1 MKVAAIMKYQLIR
14 GWTGTFAGMPG
25 TPSTADLVIP
35 ASNASV
41 PATKRFAVKPPEAAA

>member
-1 MKVAAIMKYQLIR
+1 MKYQLIR

-25 TPSTADLVIP
+25 TPSMADRVMP
-35 ASNASV
+35 DSSASV